1 MTPNE
6 MSDMERRFAAWPLPD
21 QIRFIE
27 RLVRRIRHDSFA
39 DSANGDLDL
48 QAMAA
53 DPDIQRVLR
62 ADDLVSKNA
71 AG

>member
-1 MTPNE
+1 MTSNE
-6 MSDMERRFAAWPLPD
+6 MSDMERRFAAWPLSD

-27 RLVRRIRHDSFA
+27 RLVRRMRRDSFT
-39 DSANGDLDL
+39 DSASGDLDL

-62 ADDLVSKNA
+62 NEDLVPKNA